1 MTALKSNRDKKL
13 IFIVEDDKFFM
24 DLLLNHLSQRTDLE
38 IMPFYSGQE
47 CLSKMELNPDLVILD
62 YVLDASNPYALNGK
76 DVFKKIIET
85 DPKTKIIFLS
95 GQDSSEIVFDLIKQ
109 GVRDY
114 VMKEKDF
121 IEELD
126 ELMQDYLS

>member
-1 MTALKSNRDKKL
+1 MASSTPTRSKKL
-13 IFIVEDDKFFM
+13 VFIVEDDKFFM
-24 DLLLNHLSQRTDLE
+24 DLLLNHFSSRTDLE

-47 CLSKMELNPDLVILD
+47 CLAKMELNPDLVILD
-62 YVLDASNPYALNGK
+62 YVLDAGNPYALNGK
-76 DVFKKIIET
+76 DVFKKIIEI

-95 GQDSSEIVFDLIKQ
+95 GQDSSEIVFDLIKV

-126 ELMQDYLS
+126 ELLLDYLA